1 MKPFTTTIQPAVG
14 RHNARCAGTTSFT
27 ARRHASYR
35 PSAASKTPKALPQSA
50 PQPYWRRRPASTT
63 STVKHEHVDWARRGT
78 AEMGAHGGGGKAL
91 LFAGLVSCTSTGGG
105 RKAYRQGSYPH
116 TPSSPTRS
124 SLRVWE
130 EASEA
135 LLTPDA
141 TIGYWPKEI
150 EGFASRVGGAGLRG
164 WMRDWVEG
172 RTLVS
177 PELMIVNGECS

>member
-1 MKPFTTTIQPAVG
+1 VVEP
-14 RHNARCAGTTSFT
+14 RSE
-27 ARRHASYR
+27 
-35 PSAASKTPKALPQSA
+35 AATLTP
-50 PQPYWRRRPASTT
+50 
-63 STVKHEHVDWARRGT
+63 
-78 AEMGAHGGGGKAL
+78 
-91 LFAGLVSCTSTGGG
+91 
-105 RKAYRQGSYPH
+105 QGSYPH

-141 TIGYWPKEI
+141 TIGYWPQEI
-150 EGFASRVGGAGLRG
+150 ESFAGKVGGAGLRG

-177 PELMIVNGECS
+177 AERIVTNEAYS